1 MEQKKELLQQPR
13 NEWYLLPK
21 PVAVACSDA
30 SCPKEVISPEKG
42 GGTQLSAQEQ
52 AKELQRDV
60 RWQNELDMYN
70 EKKRRADDMEG
81 ERMEEEERKSA
92 LLNGVLQKKSVDRG
106 LSRAFG
112 MNHSGGEELP
122 L

>member
-1 MEQKKELLQQPR
+1 MLFR
-13 NEWYLLPK
+13 S
-21 PVAVACSDA
+21 V
-30 SCPKEVISPEKG
+30 G
-42 GGTQLSAQEQ
+42 GGTELSAQEQ

-81 ERMEEEERKSA
+81 ERTKEEQRKSDRQ
-92 LLNGVLQKKSVDRG
+92 NGVLQKKSVDRG